1 MPHDHSHSHDHDHG
15 HSHGIGGH
23 HHAPTDFGR
32 TFAITTGL
40 NVALVVAQFVF
51 GLWANSLA
59 LIADAGHNLS
69 DVMGLVL
76 AWAAFAFAGWRPSS
90 GYTYDMRAAS
100 ILAALANGVLL
111 VVAVGIIAWE
121 AIARFA
127 EPQPVASGTVMLL
140 ATLGV
145 VVNGISAWMLSH
157 GSKSDLNMRG
167 AFLHMVADAAVSVA
181 VIAAGLGIWLTG
193 WQWLDPAVSL
203 LISAVILVGTW
214 RLLRDS
220 LRLTLNAAPR
230 DIDPD
235 AVRRYLEGIPEIA
248 GVHDLHIWAMSTTET
263 ALTCHA
269 VTPGG
274 HPGDAFLHGVA
285 EQLEHRFGIGHTT
298 VQIELDARGACA
310 TDCHAAPGVSRV

>member
-1 MPHDHSHSHDHDHG
+1 MPHDHSHSHDHAHS

-23 HHAPTDFGR
+23 HHSPTDFGR
-32 TFAITTGL
+32 TFAIATGL

-76 AWAAFAFAGWRPSS
+76 AWVAFAIAKWRPSS
-90 GYTYDMRAAS
+90 GYTYQMRAAS
-100 ILAALANGVLL
+100 ILAALANALL
-111 VVAVGIIAWE
+111 LIAAVVMISWE
-121 AIARFA
+121 AIERFA
-127 EPQPVASGTVMLL
+127 APQPVASGTVMLL
-140 ATLGV
+140 AAV
-145 VVNGISAWMLSH
+145 AVAVNGASAWMLSR
-157 GSKSDLNMRG
+157 GSKSDLNMHG

-203 LISAVILVGTW
+203 LISAVILIGTW

-230 DIDPD
+230 TIDP
-235 AVRRYLEGIPEIA
+235 AVVRGYLESLPEVA
-248 GVHDLHIWAMSTTET
+248 GVHDLHIWAMSTTEN
-263 ALTCHA
+263 ALTAHL
-269 VTPGG
+269 VTPAG
-274 HPGDAFLHGVA
+274 HPGDAFLHKIAG
-285 EQLEHRFGIGHTT
+285 ELEHRFGIGHST
-298 VQIELDARGACA
+298 VQVETEDRGTCAAACRLDDR
-310 TDCHAAPGVSRV
+310 R